1 MLTSLSNV
9 TTYINIITYIFRHEF
24 YFQWECGDEQ
34 CMTSSTLYK
43 SGGYPRRYKH
53 VCGTTEKW
61 QERSLKEHN
70 YNFFLLGIPN
80 LGHLV
85 NTHVARTENKLYH
98 FSKRDLRAD
107 ILRNKCLKEAL
118 QVII

>member
-9 TTYINIITYIFRHEF
+9 TTYINIIAYIFRHEF

-34 CMTSSTLYK
+34 CMTSLTLYK
-43 SGGYPRRYKH
+43 SGGYPRRYEH
-53 VCGTTEKW
+53 ACGTTEKW

-85 NTHVARTENKLYH
+85 NTHVVRTENKLYH

-107 ILRNKCLKEAL
+107 ISRNKWLKEAL